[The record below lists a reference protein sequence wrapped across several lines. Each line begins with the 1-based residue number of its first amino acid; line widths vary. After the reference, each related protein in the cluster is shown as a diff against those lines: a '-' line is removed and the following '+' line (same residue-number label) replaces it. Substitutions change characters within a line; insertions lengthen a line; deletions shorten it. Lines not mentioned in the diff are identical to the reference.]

1 MKELDNIHCDFSA
14 IDGLEKEFNAI
25 LSIRHDGKTTSFLM
39 KKAWP
44 AWRKGKATA
53 LLFRQVND
61 VNEYSIRYYLNLMK
75 EFIDR
80 PLNVEMRGIGGVGA
94 VLLDKRPLFYC
105 IPLGAKEATLKKT
118 SFPDVAYEYFD
129 EYEINP
135 INKEKYLPNEYG
147 RFQTMHSTML
157 KLSPD
162 IKFYMTSN
170 PYSAYNPLFSGWG
183 VKTSALRLGT
193 MQKGKNWA
201 VWFKRIH
208 PDLLAKIRE
217 SDPFFDEDSAYSR
230 WAFSGS
236 FANDRNSHVMPTMP
250 GGYRLAIRF
259 VFEGQRY
266 SAFESTDYED
276 EERPLYYV
284 KKGADDGKRRVT
296 YAFDF
301 ADLVTNAVLA
311 TKDDRDRFHNLKRA
325 MKGQDVAFDS
335 IETEEAFKMIYDY
348 L

>member
-1 MKELDNIHCDFSA
+1 
-14 IDGLEKEFNAI
+14 
-25 LSIRHDGKTTSFLM
+25 
-39 KKAWP
+39 
-44 AWRKGKATA
+44 
-53 LLFRQVND
+53 
-61 VNEYSIRYYLNLMK
+61 
-75 EFIDR
+75 
-80 PLNVEMRGIGGVGA
+80 
-94 VLLDKRPLFYC
+94 
-105 IPLGAKEATLKKT
+105 
-118 SFPDVAYEYFD
+118 
-129 EYEINP
+129 
-135 INKEKYLPNEYG
+135 
-147 RFQTMHSTML
+147 
-157 KLSPD
+157 
-162 IKFYMTSN
+162 MTSN

-183 VKTSALRLGT
+183 VKTSALRIGT

-217 SDPFFDEDSAYSR
+217 TDPFFDEDSAYSR